1 MTDYNVKF
9 TDINTTPIT
18 IAEDTVNRDS
28 LDVVLFGRIRQNYGE
43 EVNEDLLNVLENFA
57 CPESP
62 LTTSDEDATPDFTQ
76 TSKEQ
81 LRHPTEGQ
89 FWYNSTRELIYFW
102 DDSQWVYL
110 PKRGTYAANWGQVLH
125 GQQLPKPV
133 NIHGK
138 IFDYDECIWSVSPA
152 SINGIIDSMNC
163 NTDTVANVTMQYR
176 YANTEGFV
184 NGIANYLIVGVKGN
198 HNSGVIIPPIQPS
211 ITPTA
216 SPYPTPEPTHTMTPS
231 PTPTVTATVT
241 PTLTQTVA
249 PTPTRTPVPS
259 VTATPS
265 PTAAPSQTPVPSITP
280 TPAVT
285 TYCYAL
291 SQICLGYG
299 GADSTY
305 GPLIKNNVT
314 LEPIINACSTNNPH
328 SARGQT
334 PRGTQNGNVNMSNTY
349 PKVRIVVTV
358 NDSIGNTSGPQELF
372 FKMTHSVSLTDHS
385 DTLYHDVIVGGVTKQ
400 IVVNAVWHKHDG
412 NSNNAEGTLT
422 ATVSLPSGGRC

>member
-1 MTDYNVKF
+1 M
-9 TDINTTPIT
+9 
-18 IAEDTVNRDS
+18 
-28 LDVVLFGRIRQNYGE
+28 
-43 EVNEDLLNVLENFA
+43 
-57 CPESP
+57 
-62 LTTSDEDATPDFTQ
+62 
-76 TSKEQ
+76 
-81 LRHPTEGQ
+81 
-89 FWYNSTRELIYFW
+89 
-102 DDSQWVYL
+102 
-110 PKRGTYAANWGQVLH
+110 H

-133 NIHGK
+133 NQHGK
-138 IFDYDECIWSVSPA
+138 VFDYDECIWSVSPA
-152 SINGIIDSMNC
+152 SINGTIDSLNC
-163 NTDTVANVTMQYR
+163 NTDAIANVTMQYR
-176 YANTEGFV
+176 YANTQGFT
-184 NGIANYLIVGVKGN
+184 NGIANYLIVGIIGN
-198 HNSGVIIPPIQPS
+198 MNSGIILPPIQPS
-211 ITPTA
+211 PTPTPSMSATPA
-216 SPYPTPEPTHTMTPS
+216 STMTP
-231 PTPTVTATVT
+231 TPSVT
-241 PTLTQTVA
+241 PTLTA
-249 PTPTRTPVPS
+249 YPTPTPTPTLSTTPTPTSGPTSTPAVSQTSTPVPS
-259 VTATPS
+259 VTPTSTPI
-265 PTAAPSQTPVPSITP
+265 PSVTP
-280 TPAVT
+280 TSAPI
-285 TYCYAL
+285 TYCYQL
-291 SQICLGYG
+291 QQICLGYG